1 MLRPMPGLPLM
12 MGNRDPVH
20 LPPRNPVMTP
30 RRCGLLPGT
39 VLGFPWPFLSYP
51 ARTRLTVEPDLLA
64 RWAVKR
70 PLLAWCLA
78 RVEFKKICG
87 IGTK

>member
-1 MLRPMPGLPLM
+1 MPGLPLM

-20 LPPRNPVMTP
+20 LPPELDYDSTALYS
-30 RRCGLLPGT
+30 LLPGT